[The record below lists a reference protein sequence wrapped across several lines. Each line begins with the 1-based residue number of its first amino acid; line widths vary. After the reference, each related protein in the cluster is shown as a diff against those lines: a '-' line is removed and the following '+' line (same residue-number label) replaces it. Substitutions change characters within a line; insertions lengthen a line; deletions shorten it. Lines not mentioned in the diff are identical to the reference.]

1 MAQSKAASE
10 SLSGA
15 VVADCTERSIHEA
28 SSNIAVYLTT
38 GNHQMKKVSLLLSL
52 VVTALLTVSTSANAA
67 EWGLKEGTPELK
79 SAGALAFGPDGI
91 LFVGDTKAATVYA
104 IATGDN
110 KGKAKGVKHD
120 VSGLSKLV
128 ADELHATGDVKINDL
143 AVNASSGSVY
153 LSVTEGGNPAVVRV
167 DAAGK
172 VSAVSL
178 KNVAFSKV
186 ALPNPPE
193 DKVVRRGRRE
203 RNARDDSIT
212 DIAYVDGRLI
222 VSGLSSTSAPS
233 TVHEIAFP
241 FVETDSGSSV
251 EIYHGAHGKREDY
264 SAIRTFVP
272 FNINGKPNLLAA
284 YVCTPLVRFPLDSLK
299 PGKKAQGTTVAELG
313 NRNRPLDMIVY
324 EKDGADYIL
333 LTNSARGVMKI
344 GTEEVATADINERI
358 SGTAGQSYET
368 IAELQ
373 NVEQLDRLDEGHAV
387 ILVASDA
394 GSSLKTIALP

>member
-1 MAQSKAASE
+1 
-10 SLSGA
+10 
-15 VVADCTERSIHEA
+15 
-28 SSNIAVYLTT
+28 
-38 GNHQMKKVSLLLSL
+38 MKKVSLLLSL
-52 VVTALLTVSTSANAA
+52 VVTAILTIGASAEAA
-67 EWGLKEGTPELK
+67 EWGLKKGTPELK
-79 SAGALAFGPDGI
+79 SAGSLAFGPDGI
-91 LFVGDTKAATVYA
+91 LLVGDTKAAAIYA

-120 VSGLSKLV
+120 VSGLGKLV
-128 ADELHATGDVKINDL
+128 ASELHAAGNVTINDM
-143 AVNASSGSVY
+143 AVNAWSGNVY
-153 LSVTEGGNPAVVRV
+153 LSVTESRKPAVVRV
-167 DAAGK
+167 DAKGH

-178 KNVAFSKV
+178 KDVAYSMV

-203 RNARDDSIT
+203 RNARNDSIT
-212 DIAYVDGRLI
+212 DIAYVDGRVI
-222 VSGLSSTSAPS
+222 VSGLTSAS
-233 TVHEIAFP
+233 ASSSVHEIAFP

-299 PGKKAQGTTVAELG
+299 PGQKAQGTTVAELG

-324 EKDGADYIL
+324 EKDGADFIL

-344 GTEEVATADINERI
+344 GTQQVATADITERI

-368 IAELQ
+368 ISDLK
-373 NVEQLDRLDEGHAV
+373 NVVQLDRLDEGHAV

-394 GSSLKTIALP
+394 GSALKTIALP